1 MMPSNLSTL
10 IIAEAGVNHN
20 GSLKIAKNLIDIA
33 SSAGADIVKFQTF
46 KTEDIVIKEAKKANY
61 QSKNTSTDETQYQ
74 MLKNLELSYEEF
86 AILKL
91 YCDEKD
97 IEFLSTAFDFDSLD
111 FLVNLGIKR
120 IKIPSGEITNLPY
133 LRKASTYSLPII
145 LSTGLSNLEEVG
157 EAINIIIQSGL
168 DKNNMTILHC
178 TSDYPAPLESV
189 NLNAMKTIEKE
200 FGVRVGYSDHTNNLE
215 VAVAAVSLGAS
226 VIEKHF
232 TISKDNSGPDH
243 KASLEP
249 KELQQMISSI
259 RNIEIAMGSKEKK
272 PSESEL
278 QNLDVIRRSIV
289 AKNIIKKGDLLTAHN
304 IMTKRPGSGV
314 SPMHWDQM
322 IGTEATRDY
331 EKNEFIEK

>member
-1 MMPSNLSTL
+1 
-10 IIAEAGVNHN
+10 
-20 GSLKIAKNLIDIA
+20 
-33 SSAGADIVKFQTF
+33 
-46 KTEDIVIKEAKKANY
+46 
-61 QSKNTSTDETQYQ
+61 
-74 MLKNLELSYEEF
+74 
-86 AILKL
+86 
-91 YCDEKD
+91 
-97 IEFLSTAFDFDSLD
+97 
-111 FLVNLGIKR
+111 
-120 IKIPSGEITNLPY
+120 
-133 LRKASTYSLPII
+133 
-145 LSTGLSNLEEVG
+145 
-157 EAINIIIQSGL
+157 
-168 DKNNMTILHC
+168 
-178 TSDYPAPLESV
+178 
-189 NLNAMKTIEKE
+189 MKTIEKE

>member
-1 MMPSNLSTL
+1 MIPNLSTL

-74 MLKNLELSYEEF
+74 MLKNLDLSYEEF

-168 DKNNMTILHC
+168 DKNNITILHC

-200 FGVRVGYSDHTNNLE
+200 FGVRIGYSDHTNNLE

-232 TISKDNSGPDH
+232 TISKDNIGPDH

-249 KELQQMISSI
+249 MELEQMISSI

-289 AKNIIKKGDLLTAHN
+289 AKKVIKRGDLLTVHN

-331 EKNEFIEK
+331 EKDEFIEK

>member
-1 MMPSNLSTL
+1 MIPNLSTL

-168 DKNNMTILHC
+168 DKNNITILHNN
-178 TSDYPAPLESV
+178 V
-189 NLNAMKTIEKE
+189 NHYLNTGNTIQQ
-200 FGVRVGYSDHTNNLE
+200 DH
-215 VAVAAVSLGAS
+215 
-226 VIEKHF
+226 
-232 TISKDNSGPDH
+232 
-243 KASLEP
+243 
-249 KELQQMISSI
+249 Q
-259 RNIEIAMGSKEKK
+259 
-272 PSESEL
+272 
-278 QNLDVIRRSIV
+278 
-289 AKNIIKKGDLLTAHN
+289 
-304 IMTKRPGSGV
+304 
-314 SPMHWDQM
+314 
-322 IGTEATRDY
+322 
-331 EKNEFIEK
+331 